1 MSDTETL
8 RVYAEK
14 AFDYAALTDDINT
27 ADPGLKAFISAMPEG
42 GHVLDLG
49 CGPGAA
55 AAQMAK
61 AGLSVEA
68 FDPVPQMVNLA
79 SQRSGVSARQ
89 AGFEDVSGS
98 AVYDGIWANFS
109 LLHARRADLPKH
121 VERIVEALKP
131 GGRFH
136 IAVKTGIGEER
147 DSLGRFYTYYTEQ
160 ELTGLLGNAGLQVID
175 RREGC
180 DRGLSGKVE
189 PWIALVAHA

>member
-1 MSDTETL
+1 VNDQKTL
-8 RVYAEK
+8 QVYAEK
-14 AFDYAALTDDINT
+14 ASDYAALTEDFNAT
-27 ADPGLKAFISAMPEG
+27 DPGLQAFIAAMPAG

-61 AGLSVEA
+61 AGLSVDA
-68 FDPVPQMVNLA
+68 YDPVPQMVDLA
-79 SQRSGVSARQ
+79 RRHPGVDAQ
-89 AGFEDVSGS
+89 LAGFDDVSGV

-109 LLHARRADLPKH
+109 LLHARRAELPGH
-121 VERIVEALKP
+121 LGRIARALKP

-136 IAVKTGIGEER
+136 IAVKTGTGEDR
-147 DSLGRFYTYYTEQ
+147 DNLGRFYTYYMEP
-160 ELTGLLGNAGLQVID
+160 ELTGLLEDAGLTVSD

-180 DRGLSGKVE
+180 DRGLSGKKE